1 MFVFKTGHK
10 KEAEKTMKNEDNNL
24 IKRIKAGDEKAF
36 KKIFY
41 IYSNRLFIWSYKIT
55 QDSSASED
63 IVQNFFISF
72 WEKREIIPVD
82 CSFKAYAYKAVYN
95 ASLNHLRDNE
105 RFVHG
110 YEITID
116 MIDAEVDE
124 DDLQELK
131 RLLLKAIDE
140 LPDRCKKIFVMATL
154 EKKKY
159 TEVANQLGISVNTV
173 KVQVSKAYRIL
184 KQKIG

>member
-1 MFVFKTGHK
+1 
-10 KEAEKTMKNEDNNL
+10 MKNEENKL
-24 IKRIKAGDEKAF
+24 IKKLKAGDEEAF

-41 IYSNRLFIWSYKIT
+41 RYSDRLFVWAYNIT
-55 QDSSASED
+55 GDSLASSD
-63 IVQNFFISF
+63 IVQDFFIRC
-72 WEKREIIPVD
+72 WEKRDILPD
-82 CSFKAYAYKAVYN
+82 NCSFKAYAYKSVYN
-95 ASLNHLRDNE
+95 ASLNHLRDNK

-116 MIDAEVDE
+116 LIDDDVRDE
-124 DDLQELK
+124 DIEELK

-140 LPDRCKKIFVMATL
+140 LPDRCKKIFVMTTM

-159 TEVANQLGISVNTV
+159 TEVADLLGISVNTV

-184 KQKIG
+184 KEKMAL